1 MAGLQPFQAPFAQAR
16 ERIAGWALKSSD
28 RIDLTD
34 VIANA
39 NPTVLIGTSGQA
51 HAFSE
56 TMVRAMASHVPIPI
70 IFPLSNPTDRSEA
83 SPQNLLAWTEGRAVI
98 GTGSPFPP
106 LKREGREFRVDQTNN
121 AYVYPGIGL
130 GAIAARVRHI
140 SDRMFLAAARVMA
153 ELSPTRR
160 DRNANLL
167 PPLVELRKISFHVAV
182 AVARCAHDEGLTK
195 GLAEDEIE
203 AAVAAK
209 MWEPV
214 YARYRRLRQPHPD

>member
-16 ERIAGWALKSSD
+16 ERVAGWTLKSSG

-39 NPTVLIGTSGQA
+39 HPTVLIGTCGQP
-51 HAFSE
+51 HVFSE
-56 TMVRAMASHVPIPI
+56 AMVRAMASRVPIPL

-106 LKREGREFRVDQTNN
+106 LKRNGSEFHVDQTNN

-130 GAIAARVRHI
+130 GAIAARARRI
-140 SDRMFLAAARVMA
+140 SDGMFLAAARVIA
-153 ELSPTRR
+153 ELSPARR
-160 DRNANLL
+160 DRNATLL
-167 PPLVELRKISFHVAV
+167 PPLVDLRKISFRVAL
-182 AVARCAHDEGLTK
+182 AVARCAQAEGLTPP
-195 GLAEDEIE
+195 LAEDELE

-209 MWEPV
+209 MWQPV
-214 YARYRRLRQPHPD
+214 YARYRRLQPRHD